1 MPPVNLSERFPCGSE
16 RGGVRTRGMLR
27 DQAEARMKPACADPF
42 YVLYPRRKAS
52 LALAGG
58 SLAPIIGLRRPA
70 MHRFSLVI
78 SLVCF
83 LTGFA
88 VTVRDLTAHGS
99 RRSPYTLFAAALG
112 FGFQTLWL
120 YQRGQV
126 LGRCPL
132 TSLFDILVFLAWSV
146 SLLYLV
152 TGATYRLSLLGA
164 LSFPLVVV
172 LETIALFLPEPLP
185 PPPSPGGNPWLEFH
199 AAVSVVAY
207 GAFSLAGLAGVML
220 LAQER
225 QLKTHRL
232 SSFFFRMPP
241 IQELAAAN
249 RRLIYTG
256 FALLSAGLVAGVTQG
271 MAHVSFL
278 KIVSVLD
285 WVVYGFLCVALSRKR
300 ITPRRAS
307 WLAIAAGV
315 LLLLSVGAVQVVG
328 RS

>member
-1 MPPVNLSERFPCGSE
+1 
-16 RGGVRTRGMLR
+16 
-27 DQAEARMKPACADPF
+27 
-42 YVLYPRRKAS
+42 
-52 LALAGG
+52 
-58 SLAPIIGLRRPA
+58 
-70 MHRFSLVI
+70 MHRFALVI
-78 SLVCF
+78 SLICF
-83 LTGFA
+83 LAGFV
-88 VTVRDLTAHGS
+88 VTVRDLIAHGS
-99 RRSPYTLFAAALG
+99 RRSFLNVLAAVLG

-132 TSLFDILVFLAWSV
+132 TTLFDILVFLAWSV
-146 SLLYLV
+146 SLLYLI

-172 LETIALFLPEPLP
+172 LESIALLLPEPLP
-185 PPPSPGGNPWLEFH
+185 SVRAPGGNPWLEFH

-207 GAFSLAGLAGVML
+207 GAFSLAGIAGVML
-220 LAQER
+220 LVQER

-241 IQELAAAN
+241 LRELAAAN
-249 RRLIYTG
+249 RRLVYTG

-278 KIVSVLD
+278 KIVSVLV
-285 WVVYGFLCVALSRKR
+285 WIAYAFLCIALSRKR

>member
-1 MPPVNLSERFPCGSE
+1 
-16 RGGVRTRGMLR
+16 
-27 DQAEARMKPACADPF
+27 
-42 YVLYPRRKAS
+42 
-52 LALAGG
+52 
-58 SLAPIIGLRRPA
+58 
-70 MHRFSLVI
+70 MHRFALVI
-78 SLVCF
+78 SLFCS

-88 VTVRDLTAHGS
+88 VTVRDLTAHGV
-99 RRSPYTLFAAALG
+99 RRSPINLLAAVLG

-132 TSLFDILVFLAWSV
+132 TTLFDILVFLAWSV

-172 LETIALFLPEPLP
+172 LESIALMMPEPLFTP
-185 PPPSPGGNPWLEFH
+185 PASGGNPWLEFH

-207 GAFSLAGLAGVML
+207 GAFSLAGIAGVML
-220 LAQER
+220 LVQEH

-232 SSFFFRMPP
+232 STFFFRMPP

-249 RRLIYTG
+249 RRLVYTG
-256 FALLSAGLVAGVTQG
+256 FALLSAGLLAGVTQG
-271 MAHVSFL
+271 IAHVNFL

-285 WVVYGFLCVALSRKR
+285 WIAYAFLCVALSRKR

-328 RS
+328 KS